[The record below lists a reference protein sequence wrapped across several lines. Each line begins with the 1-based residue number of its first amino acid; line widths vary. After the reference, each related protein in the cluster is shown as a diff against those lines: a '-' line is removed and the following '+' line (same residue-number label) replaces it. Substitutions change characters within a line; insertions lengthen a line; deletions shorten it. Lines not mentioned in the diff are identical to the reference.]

1 MSRNTLRTKCSEQ
14 SQKEN
19 EADTSKAQSPKEQSA
34 KVAKTK
40 SAADAGSRQN
50 GKKGGVKKHEY
61 GLKRSDNPDVF
72 YGRDFDEEAVTIDT
86 IQGEV
91 GEVVIRGQIIDT
103 DMRELRNG
111 EKTIVKIVITDFTDT
126 IAAKIFVKK

>member
-1 MSRNTLRTKCSEQ
+1 MLGAVA
-14 SQKEN
+14 KEN

-50 GKKGGVKKHEY
+50 GKKGGVKKREY

-111 EKTIVKIVITDFTDT
+111 EKRSSRSSLQTLRIRSQLRFL
-126 IAAKIFVKK
+126 

>member
-1 MSRNTLRTKCSEQ
+1 MREAGRT
-14 SQKEN
+14 
-19 EADTSKAQSPKEQSA
+19 
-34 KVAKTK
+34 V
-40 SAADAGSRQN
+40 RR
-50 GKKGGVKKHEY
+50 GGVKKREY

-103 DMRELRNG
+103 DMRELRM
-111 EKTIVKIVITDFTDT
+111 EKNDHQDRHYRLYGYYRS
-126 IAAKIFVKK
+126 

>member
-1 MSRNTLRTKCSEQ
+1 MLGAVA
-14 SQKEN
+14 KEN

-40 SAADAGSRQN
+40 STADVGSRQN
-50 GKKGGVKKHEY
+50 GKKGGVKKREY

-91 GEVVIRGQIIDT
+91 GEVVIRGRIIDT

-111 EKTIVKIVITDFTDT
+111 EKRSSRSSLQTLRIQSQLRFL
-126 IAAKIFVKK
+126 